1 MQTRYSYKPEPLS
14 VDEKRNAEQAK
25 EKTVEYTDLG
35 VCLGKGKFGYVT
47 QILYKSKICA
57 LKKIHKS
64 TIDNLKHIQH
74 VKNEK

>member
-1 MQTRYSYKPEPLS
+1 MQTRYSNKPEPLL
-14 VDEKRNAEQAK
+14 VEAKRNTDQTK
-25 EKTVEYTDLG
+25 EKTVDYTDLG
-35 VCLGKGKFGYVT
+35 VCLGKGKFGCVT

-57 LKKIHKS
+57 LKKILKS